1 MNLPV
6 LIRYIS
12 HTLHTFVRIC
22 SPDGQIQCAVCD
34 VGGLEDTLIKQH
46 EVYDFLL
53 HRENT
58 DLPIIKGINDT
69 IAYVQFFVDNDCFLV
84 GPVSFSSPLYP
95 LHQFEHVIIDSQLKH
110 HLSVWS

>member
-34 VGGLEDTLIKQH
+34 VGGLEDTLIKQPD
-46 EVYDFLL
+46 VYDFLL

-69 IAYVQFFVDNDCFLV
+69 IAYVQFFVDSDCFLV
-84 GPVSFSSPLYP
+84 GPVSFS
-95 LHQFEHVIIDSQLKH
+95 
-110 HLSVWS
+110 

>member
-6 LIRYIS
+6 LIKYIS

-34 VGGLEDTLIKQH
+34 VGGLEDTLIKQPD
-46 EVYDFLL
+46 VYDFLL

-58 DLPIIKGINDT
+58 DLPIIKESMIRLLMYN
-69 IAYVQFFVDNDCFLV
+69 
-84 GPVSFSSPLYP
+84 SSLTTTA
-95 LHQFEHVIIDSQLKH
+95 F
-110 HLSVWS
+110 